1 MNPKISD
8 FGLAKRFG
16 GDEIEAKTNRI
27 VGTYGY
33 MPPEYAIGGLFSIK
47 SDVFSF
53 GVLVLEI
60 LSGKRNRG
68 FYHPDHNLSLL
79 GHAWRLFR
87 EDRPLEL
94 IDNSFKDSCNPT
106 EVLRSIQVGL
116 LCVQKSPEHRP
127 TMCNVVLMLSSETA
141 LPQPKEPSFL
151 NERHVSRVDSSR
163 RKHEGRSNNGLTI
176 SSQEAR

>member
-1 MNPKISD
+1 MI
-8 FGLAKRFG
+8 F
-16 GDEIEAKTNRI
+16 
-27 VGTYGY
+27 
-33 MPPEYAIGGLFSIK
+33 K
-47 SDVFSF
+47 SFQ
-53 GVLVLEI
+53 
-60 LSGKRNRG
+60 
-68 FYHPDHNLSLL
+68 
-79 GHAWRLFR
+79 AWRLFR

-116 LCVQKSPEHRP
+116 LCAEKSRTYSHRP
-127 TMCNVVLMLSSETA
+127 TMFNVVLMLSSDTA

-163 RKHEGRSNNGLTI
+163 RKQEGRSNNGLTI

>member
-1 MNPKISD
+1 MSSNI
-8 FGLAKRFG
+8 L
-16 GDEIEAKTNRI
+16 
-27 VGTYGY
+27 Y
-33 MPPEYAIGGLFSIK
+33 GGLFIFILQLSEFGPVVLAFRVSIHAFLFPKFCKLSK
-47 SDVFSF
+47 SFQ
-53 GVLVLEI
+53 
-60 LSGKRNRG
+60 
-68 FYHPDHNLSLL
+68 
-79 GHAWRLFR
+79 AWRLFR

-94 IDNSFKDSCNPT
+94 IDNSFNYSCNPT

-116 LCVQKSPEHRP
+116 LCVQKSSEHRP

-163 RKHEGRSNNGLTI
+163 RKQEGRSNNGLTI